1 MTNRI
6 NIERCLPVLLSA
18 ILFAGCALVGPDY
31 QPPAMTM
38 GEIYL
43 DSGISQSL
51 GDIAAKRWWEGFDDP
66 VLNDLVAKG
75 LAQNLDIGLA
85 IERITAARATL
96 RGRGIN
102 DAISGDLSYSSTRT
116 GSDTT
121 ATQSTTTTS
130 LSSDIIIDLF
140 GGIRRAQQAAAAQL
154 HAAIDDVETARL
166 AYLSELIGAYI
177 DARYYQYS
185 IKLTQRSIETRKK
198 TLAITQKQHAVGAGT
213 ELDIEQVKALLY
225 AAQAD
230 IPDMEA
236 SYLSKIYT
244 IATLLN
250 EPAAELVKIID
261 ESQKG
266 MALLGLN
273 LKTEYDTGIPA
284 DLLRNRPDV
293 RSAEQDLIAA
303 TAEIGVAIANMLPSI
318 SLSGSI
324 TDFKTTSWSF
334 GPTITLPIFNQG
346 ALAAERDLAVSE
358 AKQAE
363 ITWRQTVLDAV
374 QDVQSANSAWLRDR
388 DKVKFLKQ
396 SVESYQRSLDLSLET
411 YEAGVMTLLDL
422 LDTDRS
428 LAAARIDFA
437 DSLRDMSTNWATLQ
451 VALGAGA
458 KAAP

>member
-1 MTNRI
+1 MRNRETI
-6 NIERCLPVLLSA
+6 RRWGLGLLLA
-18 ILFAGCALVGPDY
+18 IHLAGCAAVGPNY
-31 QPPAMTM
+31 QPPTANLS
-38 GEIYL
+38 EIYL
-43 DSGISQSL
+43 DSEISQSL
-51 GDIAAKRWWEGFDDP
+51 GEIATKRWWEGFGDP
-66 VLNDLVAKG
+66 ILNDLVSKG
-75 LAQNLDIGLA
+75 LAQNLDIGIA

-96 RGRGIN
+96 RGKGLN
-102 DAISGDLSYSSTRT
+102 AAIGGDFSYSATRT
-116 GSDTT
+116 GSDTM
-121 ATQSTTTTS
+121 ATQSTTTAS
-130 LSSDIIIDLF
+130 LSSDIIIDFF

-154 HAAIDDVETARL
+154 HAAIDDVDTARL

-198 TLAITQKQHAVGAGT
+198 TLAITEKQHAVGTGT
-213 ELDIEQVKALLY
+213 ELEIEQVKALLY
-225 AAQAD
+225 AAAAD
-230 IPDMEA
+230 IPDLQS
-236 SYLSKIYT
+236 SYLTQIYT

-250 EPAAELVKIID
+250 EPAADLIDIID

-273 LKTEYDTGIPA
+273 LKTDYDTGIPA
-284 DLLRNRPDV
+284 DLLRNRPDI

-303 TAEIGVAIANMLPSI
+303 TAQIGVAVANMLPSI

-324 TDFKTTSWSF
+324 TDFSTNSWSF
-334 GPTITLPIFNQG
+334 GPTLTLPIFNQG
-346 ALAAERDLAVSE
+346 ALSAERDVAISE

-388 DKVKFLKQ
+388 DKVNFLRQ
-396 SVESYQRSLDLSLET
+396 SVESYQRSMDLSFET
-411 YEAGVMTLLDL
+411 YTAGVMTLLDL

-428 LAAARIDFA
+428 LASARIDFA
-437 DSLRDMSTNWATLQ
+437 NSLRDMSTNWATLQ

-458 KAAP
+458 RAEP